1 MKPLELKALQ
11 ARLGMSEQAFA
22 NYLGVSP
29 SGLRKWINGTRAP
42 TGPAE
47 RLVRLLARVAA
58 DAPEFHAH
66 LVSEAMAGETGAPA
80 PAAPDEPADPA
91 PGEIP
96 AWLRMAI

>member
-29 SGLRKWINGTRAP
+29 SGLRKWINGTRVP

-58 DAPEFHAH
+58 DAPELHAH
-66 LVSEAMAGETGAPA
+66 LISEAMVGETGAPA
-80 PAAPDEPADPA
+80 APVAPPDPA